1 MNDDFNSTVREGGFD
16 IGQSLQNAVDS
27 FFSFLPQLLGA
38 LVLLLIGYIIAKAVE
53 KVIRKVLVKARFDR
67 ALHVSPA
74 GKFINRIVESPAS
87 LAAHVAFYLIF
98 LLFISIAISA
108 LDIAVLNTIVEGIYS
123 YVPNVIAAIAI
134 FLVASAIVAGGEVF
148 IYKALGNHPMTK
160 IVGAVLPAI
169 VLSIAV
175 FMILNQLNIAPEIV
189 TITYTAILGAI
200 SLGLA
205 LAFGLGGRDVAAQ
218 ILSNAYDSAQANK
231 PMMKDAARTAKNNS
245 RNMAEDAKHRTNQ

>member
-1 MNDDFNSTVREGGFD
+1 MNDGFTRTVQEGGFD
-16 IGQSLQNAVDS
+16 AGQSFQNALDS

-38 LVLLLIGYIIAKAVE
+38 LVLLLIGYIVAKAVE

-74 GKFINRIVESPAS
+74 GKFINRLVDSPAA
-87 LAAHVAFYLIF
+87 LAGKISFYLIF
-98 LLFISIAISA
+98 LLFISIAVTA
-108 LDIAVLNTIVEGIYS
+108 LDIPALTSIVEGIYS
-123 YVPNVIAAIAI
+123 YIPNVIAAIAI

-169 VLSIAV
+169 VFSIAA
-175 FMILNQLNIAPEIV
+175 FMILNQLRIAPEIV

-205 LAFGLGGRDVAAQ
+205 LAFGLGGRDVAGQ
-218 ILSNAYDSAQANK
+218 ILSNAYDKTQQNK
-231 PMMKDAARTAKNNS
+231 PMMRDAVRTAKANS
-245 RNMAEDAKHRTNQ
+245 RQMADDAKNKANQ